1 MSGHNR
7 CVPHQ
12 PLHVA
17 HIVRRNGGA
26 ASYRMLD
33 ALAVSRADVRRA
45 RAAGAVV
52 QIRERWFGVPDAPAD
67 VVRAVQ
73 VGGSLTAASVLRL
86 EGVWLRAD
94 PVLHVRVPRT
104 AGRLW
109 APDGRHDLLDRD
121 AHRVCVHYRTDP
133 RPLTA
138 RDPLTLA
145 LAELVACAPRLDA
158 VIALDSAFSLRRLD
172 AVGLSEVRELMMVS
186 RREIVDLVDPGCQ
199 SGTETIVR
207 LLLRGRRVRHRSQV
221 WIDGVGRV
229 DLLVGDRLVIEID
242 GAGFHTGTEF
252 ERDRR
257 RDFEL
262 VMRGYL
268 VLRLSYSLVMSEWDT
283 VSDGVLALIE
293 RGEHRWGHRARSEDH
308 SGVRSVA
315 RKHVDPDG

>member
-1 MSGHNR
+1 MLAALG
-7 CVPHQ
+7 VPH
-12 PLHVA
+12 
-17 HIVRRNGGA
+17 
-26 ASYRMLD
+26 S
-33 ALAVSRADVRRA
+33 DVRRA

-52 QIRERWFGVPDAPAD
+52 QIRERWFGVPDAPTD

-86 EGVWLRAD
+86 EGVWLRDD
-94 PVLHVRVPRT
+94 PMLHVRVPRT

-109 APDGRHDLLDRD
+109 SPDGRRDPLDRT
-121 AHRVCVHYRTDP
+121 AHRVCLHYRSDP
-133 RPLTA
+133 PPVTV

-145 LAELVACAPRLDA
+145 LAELAACASRLDT
-158 VIALDSAFSLRRLD
+158 VVALDSALSVGRIDRHGLD
-172 AVGLSEVRELMMVS
+172 EVRQLMLVS

-207 LLLRGRRVRHRSQV
+207 LLLRGRQVRHRTQV

-242 GAGFHTGTEF
+242 GAGFHTGAEF

-268 VLRLSYSLVMSEWDT
+268 VLRLSYSLVMSDWDT
-283 VSDGVLALIE
+283 VSEGVLALIE
-293 RGEHRWGHRARSEDH
+293 RGEHRWGHRARAEPRSAK
-308 SGVRSVA
+308 RSVA
-315 RKHVDPDG
+315 RKHIDPER